1 LDKKKTI
8 LFISGI
14 DFKEKSIQVIRKT
27 PESFAKRGWEVDYL
41 VLRDNS
47 KSGNYFYEK
56 PINPLGIKVY
66 RINYKMSYL
75 LNSIN
80 NHLLRTIVNKLISII
95 GVYQLF
101 IRSYKLLQRKNYD
114 VIYGYEHIGVRT
126 VSKLDSLKL
135 INGILKVSR
144 FQGTWLSQFLK
155 QKRYFKLLLN
165 FDFLI
170 AMRFKS
176 DICIM
181 TNDGTQGD
189 IIIKKLKTKYPVFK
203 FWVNGVDLPILN
215 NKKIDEIKFKY
226 NLENKFCLITVS
238 RLESWKKVERP
249 IKIIHAFKEKYPEMI
264 KNIKLMI
271 IGEGTDR
278 KKLENL
284 TSELNLNDNII
295 FVGAVN
301 NYDVVNY
308 LDNAKV
314 FMSFY
319 DLSNLGNPLL
329 EAIRSN
335 KIIMTLSNGD
345 TSKWIKH
352 KSNGFIYSPEK
363 NYFEV
368 VAEDLFK
375 LINNE
380 NYQKKIKKEIKT
392 LEKEKLWTW
401 EQRFSSEVELIDEKL

>member
-1 LDKKKTI
+1 LGKKKKI

-27 PESFAKRGWEVDYL
+27 PESFAERGWEVDYV

-56 PINPLGIKVY
+56 PINPTGINVH

-80 NHLLRTIVNKLISII
+80 NHLLRTIVNKLISFI

-101 IRSYKLLQRKNYD
+101 IRSYKLLQNKKYN

-126 VSKLDSLKL
+126 VSKLDSLRL
-135 INGILKVSR
+135 IKGTLKVSR

-189 IIIKKLKTKYPVFK
+189 FIIKKLKTNYPIFK

-215 NKKIDEIKFKY
+215 IKKIE
-226 NLENKFCLITVS
+226 
-238 RLESWKKVERP
+238 
-249 IKIIHAFKEKYPEMI
+249 
-264 KNIKLMI
+264 
-271 IGEGTDR
+271 
-278 KKLENL
+278 
-284 TSELNLNDNII
+284 
-295 FVGAVN
+295 
-301 NYDVVNY
+301 
-308 LDNAKV
+308 
-314 FMSFY
+314 
-319 DLSNLGNPLL
+319 
-329 EAIRSN
+329 
-335 KIIMTLSNGD
+335 
-345 TSKWIKH
+345 
-352 KSNGFIYSPEK
+352 
-363 NYFEV
+363 
-368 VAEDLFK
+368 
-375 LINNE
+375 
-380 NYQKKIKKEIKT
+380 
-392 LEKEKLWTW
+392 
-401 EQRFSSEVELIDEKL
+401 

>member
-1 LDKKKTI
+1 LGKKKKI

-27 PESFAKRGWEVDYL
+27 PESFAERGWEVDYV

-56 PINPLGIKVY
+56 PINPPGINVH

-80 NHLLRTIVNKLISII
+80 NHLLRTIVNKLISFI

-101 IRSYKLLQRKNYD
+101 IRSYKLLQNKKYN

-126 VSKLDSLKL
+126 VSKLDSLRL
-135 INGILKVSR
+135 IKGTLKVSR

-189 IIIKKLKTKYPVFK
+189 FIIKKLKTNYPIFK

-215 NKKIDEIKFKY
+215 IKKIEEIKIKHK
-226 NLENKFCLITVS
+226 LENKFCLMTVS
-238 RLESWKKVERP
+238 RLESWKKVDRP
-249 IKIIHAFKEKYPEMI
+249 IKIIQAFKAKYPDKI
-264 KNIKLMI
+264 KDIKLLI
-271 IGEGTDR
+271 IGDGSER
-278 KKLENL
+278 KNLESL
-284 TSELNLNDNII
+284 TSKLNLNDNII
-295 FVGAVN
+295 FAGAVN

-319 DLSNLGNPLL
+319 DLSNVGNPLL

-345 TSKWIKH
+345 TSKWIEH
-352 KSNGFIYSPEK
+352 RSNGFIYEPEK

-368 VAEDLFK
+368 VADDLYD

-380 NYQKKIKKEIKT
+380 NYQKKIKQEIKN
-392 LEKEKLWTW
+392 LENEKLWTW
-401 EQRFSSEVELIDEKL
+401 EQRFSSEVELIDEKS